1 MTRPRIQLLAAFL
14 VVYVVWGSTFLGI
27 RIAVLANLPPILFA
41 GARFVI
47 ASFLLGSLAVARG
60 QRLPSRPRD
69 WLVAAIMGVLMIS
82 LGNGLVTWGEQ
93 WVASNQTALLVSS
106 SALWIAWF
114 GTLGA
119 KGDALTW
126 RAKVGLGVGFA
137 GVMLML
143 VPGNGFALDHFQAQL
158 IIVASAVCWAA
169 GAMYGR
175 SATVTAPPLMFT
187 SVQMFVGGLVMT
199 VIGLAS
205 GDAAQWTWSWRGI
218 GALAYLI
225 VFGSCLAYATY
236 VWLLRHTTPD
246 RLSTISYV
254 NPAVA
259 LLLGWWI
266 LDEDM
271 SGTRLLGMI
280 VILIGLV
287 LVAFKPRR
295 PPSKHR

>member
-1 MTRPRIQLLAAFL
+1 MHRPRIQLLAAFL

-27 RIAVLANLPPILFA
+27 RIAVLAGLPPILFA
-41 GARFVI
+41 GVRFVV
-47 ASFLLGSLAVARG
+47 ASLLLGSFAALRG
-60 QRLPSRPRD
+60 QRLPARPRD
-69 WLVAAIMGVLMIS
+69 WLVAAVMGVLMIS

-114 GTLGA
+114 GTFGA
-119 KGDALTW
+119 KGSPLTW
-126 RAKVGLGVGFA
+126 RAKIGLGIGFA
-137 GVMLML
+137 GVLLML
-143 VPGNGFALDHFQAQL
+143 LPGNGFALDHFQAQL
-158 IIVASAVCWAA
+158 VIVASAVCWAA

-175 SATVTAPPLMFT
+175 SATVVAQPLMFT
-187 SVQMFVGGLVMT
+187 SVQMFVGGLVM
-199 VIGLAS
+199 VIVGLAS

-236 VWLLRHTTPD
+236 VWLLRRTTPD

-271 SGTRLLGMI
+271 SGTRLIGMI
-280 VILIGLV
+280 VILLGLV
-287 LVAFKPRR
+287 LVAFKRR
-295 PPSKHR
+295 AGPSKHR